1 MDNSKLNSQLRG
13 SLKALLRASLEWLEA
28 EQLKLLQ
35 DSPYSAASNA
45 EVKLFAALRGKNRSI
60 SELSRYLGVSRQAV
74 HQTVHKLIEK
84 GVVRLE
90 PIANNKRDKSV
101 VITEAGNEARRV
113 TAEHFRTI
121 EKTVADNIG
130 RENLDLLLQLLEQNL
145 LKEQAKQDNSDSS
158 AKRE

>member
-1 MDNSKLNSQLRG
+1 M
-13 SLKALLRASLEWLEA
+13 
-28 EQLKLLQ
+28 
-35 DSPYSAASNA
+35 
-45 EVKLFAALRGKNRSI
+45 
-60 SELSRYLGVSRQAV
+60 
-74 HQTVHKLIEK
+74 HKLIEK

-145 LKEQAKQDNSDSS
+145 LKEQAKQDNSESS